1 MITSFKKIVHSLTY
15 YAWSLFLSGLFMILP
30 LTLTIALFHLS
41 FTLLIGWL
49 QPIKNHIPCI
59 ISDII
64 PYAEVII
71 AVLIIFL
78 IGTILRV
85 FVLRSILHSIEHS
98 ISRLPLIRPIYT
110 GIKQLIQ
117 AFSLQDKITFKKV
130 VYVEFPRAGI
140 HSIGFLTSELSA
152 EIAPHKDQKYYNV
165 FIPTTPN
172 PTSGFFVI
180 APESAIEVIDLTRQ
194 EAMAMIISGGIIQ
207 PERFTKTDK
216 IKTGGQK
223 TY

>member
-1 MITSFKKIVHSLTY
+1 MITQFKKMLRTIAY
-15 YAWSLFLSGLFMILP
+15 YAWSLFLNGLFMILP

-41 FTLLIGWL
+41 FKLIIGWL
-49 QPIKNHIPCI
+49 QPIKGYIPPI
-59 ISDII
+59 ISDIV
-64 PYAEVII
+64 PYAEIII
-71 AVLIIFL
+71 AIFIIFL
-78 IGTILRV
+78 IGTILKI
-85 FVLRSILHSIEHS
+85 FILRTVLHSIENT

-130 VYVEFPRAGI
+130 VYVEFPRVGI
-140 HSIGFLTSELSA
+140 HSIGFLTSELPV

-172 PTSGFFVI
+172 PTSGFFII

-207 PERFTKTDK
+207 PERFV
-216 IKTGGQK
+216 QK
-223 TY
+223 HNNH